1 MIIDLQRRIA
11 EVGRIRIGQQ
21 VAAGRGKKRP
31 EKLTTFRLTSPA
43 RVRIEQASRLY
54 GGDVAEWEAPA
65 GKQFEVITK
74 TDVLPVIVPP
84 SDMAFS
90 QWYELWSGG
99 GCQRRCDGA
108 TESIGDQPC
117 VCDPEKRECKI
128 HTRLSVM
135 LRDMPGLGLWRIDTS
150 GWYAA
155 LELQGAV
162 DVMQMAA
169 AAGKMLPAALRLE
182 QRMIKRANDQTK
194 RFAVPVLDVE
204 ISPAQLLGRADPL
217 DVGTLAI
224 EPDVHIGPAVT
235 DGQATVYLTPV
246 PESVPERPTP
256 SVREQATAEKPAKK
270 PRKNAAKKIAPTGVK
285 PRTAAEYQ
293 QQAPPPEDDYEDEAQ
308 RRQLGAAGVGHSGD
322 GNISEKMETTADRAK
337 LNRNMH
343 ALFNTAGLGKEKRDE
358 RLTVTA
364 YLAKRFDVQSSNDL
378 TDTEMQTIVD
388 KLNAWDRDGV
398 LADQVQETLNDAALD
413 AWQGQQEEQNG

>member
-1 MIIDLQRRIA
+1 
-11 EVGRIRIGQQ
+11 
-21 VAAGRGKKRP
+21 
-31 EKLTTFRLTSPA
+31 
-43 RVRIEQASRLY
+43 
-54 GGDVAEWEAPA
+54 
-65 GKQFEVITK
+65 
-74 TDVLPVIVPP
+74 
-84 SDMAFS
+84 
-90 QWYELWSGG
+90 
-99 GCQRRCDGA
+99 
-108 TESIGDQPC
+108 
-117 VCDPEKRECKI
+117 
-128 HTRLSVM
+128 
-135 LRDMPGLGLWRIDTS
+135 
-150 GWYAA
+150 
-155 LELQGAV
+155 
-162 DVMQMAA
+162 
-169 AAGKMLPAALRLE
+169 
-182 QRMIKRANDQTK
+182 
-194 RFAVPVLDVE
+194 
-204 ISPAQLLGRADPL
+204 
-217 DVGTLAI
+217 
-224 EPDVHIGPAVT
+224 
-235 DGQATVYLTPV
+235 
-246 PESVPERPTP
+246 
-256 SVREQATAEKPAKK
+256 
-270 PRKNAAKKIAPTGVK
+270 VK